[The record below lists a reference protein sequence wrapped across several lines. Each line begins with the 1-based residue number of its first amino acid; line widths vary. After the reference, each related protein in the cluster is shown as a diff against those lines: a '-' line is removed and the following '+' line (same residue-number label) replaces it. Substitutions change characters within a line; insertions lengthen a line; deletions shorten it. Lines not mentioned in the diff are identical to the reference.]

1 MSTVHNGSR
10 NHGNRHHHGGRSRDR
25 RAMTQRSIDTR
36 PTTSPNELYGKSLAA
51 VFREYLPSVAECYS
65 VQPYED
71 ESSPSECVASFD
83 IGKLVLERE
92 DNVID
97 KLKNI
102 YHLLANSDDGIALV
116 IHRTVD
122 DCKVSVAV
130 ATSRRDSEAVVNLAG
145 NVRDALMGNFPGT
158 ECSQVSHF
166 SDAQDGAFAPLN
178 RNTNFVADSGTF
190 NSIGI
195 VSNIAT
201 EYAEEFTTQGIERLI
216 DGIRLQ
222 EDEEYTMVLLARSLP
237 PQELMRRK
245 DSLYRLYTA
254 LSPFASVQRS
264 WGENEST
271 TWTKSVNTGLY
282 GGVSAI
288 SPIPVPSLAVNV
300 GVGTSHGKTRGIS
313 TSDTVTITEYG
324 VTHTLD
330 TIKKQMHR
338 IEECEALGLWQFAAY
353 VISSDYR
360 IVNEV
365 SHMYMSL
372 TQGNESFY
380 ERPSI
385 NIWNAQSDGGARR
398 SEIEEMRKYLSHLEH
413 PWFEISERTSGN
425 FNQKNWPEEIRC
437 IAEISGSE
445 LTKALNLPSRSI
457 PGLPVIECAS
467 FGREVSSYDSL
478 LQGDIRLGKVHH
490 MHHDEQKH
498 VDLSSESLVSH
509 VFVTGSTGA
518 GKSNTVYQLL
528 EEADCNYLV
537 IEPAKGEYRYALGSD
552 ATCYGTNPMLGEL
565 LRVNPFVFPSG
576 IHVYEHIERIIEVF
590 NVCWPM
596 YAAMPAVLKDA
607 VILAYEKVGW
617 DMRLSRNTRG
627 DFFPTFDDVCEQI
640 DRVIESSDYSDEN
653 KGNYRGSL
661 KTRLRSLTNGINGL
675 IFCNGS
681 LSDDALFDS
690 RTIVDL
696 SRVGS
701 TENKALIMG
710 VLVIRLQEHRM
721 CSRDEQT
728 NEGLRH
734 ITVLEEA
741 HNILRGDPA
750 SSSPEMG
757 GGLAAK
763 SVEMLANAIAEMR
776 TYGEAF
782 IIVDQAPG
790 LLDASVIRNT
800 NTKIIMRLPDQS
812 DRELVGR
819 AANLNDEQIVEL
831 ARLQRG
837 VAAVYQNE
845 WIQPVL
851 CHVAQFEGR
860 GEATSVPGH
869 TWSSDSKLTDEELRY
884 VNSCIYD
891 PYFIARD
898 SDISFVDCVPKLEL
912 PDSLKSLMVAYAR
925 TPAEGRKELYQE
937 IAFRYFGIEKLA
949 RSHFG
954 HDGNW
959 DESLAEFLGERF
971 EFQEGTSLEHR
982 SRAWQRFSRMM
993 LAESILWVERNEL
1006 NPERLEAMNSLWR
1019 LRMSWM

>member
-1 MSTVHNGSR
+1 MPNKYNRGHRRHSR
-10 NHGNRHHHGGRSRDR
+10 RL
-25 RAMTQRSIDTR
+25 ATTQRSIDSR
-36 PTTSPNELYGKSLAA
+36 PVKSPNELYGKSLAT
-51 VFREYLPSVAECYS
+51 VFKEYLPYVAECYA
-65 VQPYED
+65 VQDYEE

-83 IGKLVLERE
+83 IGKLVLESD

-102 YHLLANSDDGIALV
+102 YHLLANSDDGIALI
-116 IHRTVD
+116 IHRTFD
-122 DCKVSVAV
+122 DCRVSIAV
-130 ATSRRDSEAVVNLAG
+130 ATARKDSEAVVNLAG

-158 ECSQVSHF
+158 ECTPVSHF
-166 SDAQDGAFAPLN
+166 SDEPSGAFSPLN
-178 RNTNFVADSGTF
+178 QNTNFGNGAF

-201 EYAEEFTTQGIERLI
+201 EYADEFSTQGIERLI

-222 EDEEYTMVLLARSLP
+222 EDEEYTLVLLARSLP
-237 PQELMRRK
+237 PQELMRKK

-254 LSPFASVQRS
+254 LSPFAQVQRS
-264 WGENEST
+264 WGQNEST
-271 TWTKSVNTGLY
+271 TWTES
-282 GGVSAI
+282 
-288 SPIPVPSLAVNV
+288 VNV
-300 GVGTSHGKTRGIS
+300 GVFGATPGLPAVPVPHLGINFGVGTAHGKTRGTSI
-313 TSDTVTITEYG
+313 SDTVTITEYG
-324 VTHTLD
+324 VSHTLD

-398 SEIEEMRKYLSHLEH
+398 GEIEEMRKYLTHLEH
-413 PWFEISERTSGN
+413 PWFEIAERGSSN
-425 FNQKNWPEEIRC
+425 FNQRNWPEEVRC

-457 PGLPVIECAS
+457 PGLPVIECAA
-467 FGREVSSYDSL
+467 FGREVSSYDPL
-478 LQGDIRLGKVHH
+478 LQADVRLGKIHH
-490 MHHDEQKH
+490 MHHDEEKH
-498 VDLSSESLVSH
+498 VDLSAESLVSH

-518 GKSNTVYQLL
+518 GKSNTVYHLL
-528 EEADCNYLV
+528 DEAACNFLV
-537 IEPAKGEYRYALGSD
+537 IEPAKGEYRSALGGEAS
-552 ATCYGTNPMLGEL
+552 CYGTNPVLGDL
-565 LRVNPFVFPSG
+565 LRINPFVFPDG

-607 VILAYEKVGW
+607 IIAAYEKVGW
-617 DMRLSRNTRG
+617 DLRLSRNTRG
-627 DFFPTFDDVCEQI
+627 RFFPTFDDVCEQI

-681 LSDDALFDS
+681 LSDEELFDS
-690 RTIVDL
+690 KTIVDL

-721 CSRDEQT
+721 CSRSTEAD
-728 NEGLRH
+728 EGLRH

-741 HNILRGDPA
+741 HHILRGSA
-750 SSSPEMG
+750 SSSSPEMG

-782 IIVDQAPG
+782 VIVDQAPG

-800 NTKIIMRLPDQS
+800 NTKIIMRLPDQT

-819 AANLNDEQIVEL
+819 AANLNDEQILEL

-845 WIQPVL
+845 WIEPVL
-851 CHVAQFEGR
+851 CHVDRYEKKGGPA
-860 GEATSVPGH
+860 ASTTTSEPAPV
-869 TWSSDSKLTDEELRY
+869 LTEDELRY
-884 VNSCIYD
+884 INSCVYD
-891 PYFIARD
+891 PNYLARP
-898 SDISFVDCVPKLEL
+898 SDISFVDCVERLEQ

-925 TPAEGRKELYQE
+925 TRAEDRKDLYQE
-937 IAFRYFGIEKLA
+937 IAFRYFGVERLA
-949 RSHFG
+949 RSQIEEG
-954 HDGNW
+954 DSW
-959 DESLAEFLGERF
+959 DDALSGLLDRDFVFQEDTSLAMG
-971 EFQEGTSLEHR
+971 GK
-982 SRAWQRFSRMM
+982 AWQRFSRMM

-1006 NPERLEAMNSLWR
+1006 NPERIETMNNLWR
-1019 LRMSWM
+1019 LRLSLT